1 MLQPGTERNYDCA
14 RGLWEVY
21 AKRKGCAQLDNF
33 KTPKGYICM
42 IAHAIDGRYGDPKAC
57 LTMVLQYW
65 KNTTA
70 SLSQTGHPVRSNIV
84 LSTTNFI
91 NGPLQRKMSLAHQKC
106 VRKFGTM
113 IHFIYLS
120 TQLWKYDWHRY
131 DSPKDCLDLWDGI
144 MLNVFTSAQV
154 SKYIKSTAHEGS
166 GRGLCYKDVEFVI
179 FHNEHRQ
186 PEFAMEVKKDGKG
199 MTATPWRNPEHSLHE
214 GSGQHPLMCNPLL
227 TRVAILLA
235 KGAFHN
241 YQTMDKLLNVVLPEE
256 GIVRIH
262 WH

>member
-1 MLQPGTERNYDCA
+1 MINSY
-14 RGLWEVY
+14 V
-21 AKRKGCAQLDNF
+21 KHKGCAQLDDF
-33 KTPKGYICM
+33 EMPKGYICM
-42 IAHAIDGRYGDPKAC
+42 IAHAIDGGYGDPKAC

-70 SLSQTGHPVRSNIV
+70 SLSWTGHP
-84 LSTTNFI
+84 FI
-91 NGPLQRKMSLAHQKC
+91 NGLLQREMSLARQKH

-113 IHFIYLS
+113 IHFVYLS
-120 TQLWKYDWHRY
+120 TQLWKYDWHQY

-144 MLNVFTSAQV
+144 MLNIFTSAQV
-154 SKYIKSTAHEGS
+154 SKYIESTACEGS
-166 GRGLCYKDVEFVI
+166 GQGLHYKDVEFVI
-179 FHNEHRQ
+179 FCNEHGQ
-186 PEFAMEVKKDGKG
+186 PEFTMEVKKDGKG
-199 MTATPWRNPEHSLHE
+199 MTAMPWRNPEHSLHQ

-235 KGAFHN
+235 KGAFHD
-241 YQTMDKLLNVVLPEE
+241 YQTVDELLNIVLPEE